1 MPTFSLY
8 KVTNLRSQKVVATG
22 ILSDFNIYQNVQFS
36 DANYNADGTFFH
48 AENVEYF
55 VGQKAFEYNGEYR
68 HIPTEL
74 YETESMD
81 IGISYEELAYLLR
94 SYQL

>member
-1 MPTFSLY
+1 MPNFSLY
-8 KVTNLRSQKVVATG
+8 KVTNLRSKKVVATG
-22 ILSDFNIYQNVQFS
+22 ILEECDAYQNVQFS
-36 DANYNADGTFFH
+36 DPTYNAEGTFFH

-55 VGQKAFEYNGEYR
+55 GHTAFEYNGEYR

-81 IGISYEELAYLLR
+81 ISISYEELAYLLR